1 MSATFHIL
9 VALDPAAPSADAFA
23 AIDTMLRERIDAE
36 IHGLFVEDD
45 NLVRYSTL
53 PIAQQFVFA
62 SGTVEQISVAQV
74 ERQLRA
80 RADRV
85 RATFEI
91 GARTLHVAHRFTVAR
106 GNVLEQLRQSASG
119 ADLLVVSR
127 CWRAPGHRTWFGT
140 SITSLIDDPPA
151 SLMFVQEPWA
161 TGSSVLVLSIDDA
174 HPEAG
179 VTQLGA
185 MFARVQ
191 GLPMHELDFVSG
203 TASAGVFAGEPVLSV
218 DNLLRACH
226 RLDVRLLV
234 LPDTPTVRSQ
244 LDLRALIDQ
253 VPASVLLVQV

>member
-91 GARTLHVAHRFTVAR
+91 
-106 GNVLEQLRQSASG
+106 
-119 ADLLVVSR
+119 
-127 CWRAPGHRTWFGT
+127 
-140 SITSLIDDPPA
+140 
-151 SLMFVQEPWA
+151 
-161 TGSSVLVLSIDDA
+161 
-174 HPEAG
+174 
-179 VTQLGA
+179 
-185 MFARVQ
+185 
-191 GLPMHELDFVSG
+191 
-203 TASAGVFAGEPVLSV
+203 
-218 DNLLRACH
+218 
-226 RLDVRLLV
+226 
-234 LPDTPTVRSQ
+234 
-244 LDLRALIDQ
+244 
-253 VPASVLLVQV
+253 